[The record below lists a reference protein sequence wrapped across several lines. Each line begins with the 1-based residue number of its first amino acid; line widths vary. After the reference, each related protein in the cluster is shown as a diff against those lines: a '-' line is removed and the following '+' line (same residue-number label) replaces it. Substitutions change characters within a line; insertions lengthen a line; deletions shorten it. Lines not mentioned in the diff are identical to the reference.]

1 MGKRHSAD
9 TGNAAVE
16 KAFRDRGYKGASY
29 VVRDANAAHRPQGWE
44 IKEAAPARASSKRRA
59 G

>member
-44 IKEAAPARASSKRRA
+44 IKAASPTPDSSKRRS